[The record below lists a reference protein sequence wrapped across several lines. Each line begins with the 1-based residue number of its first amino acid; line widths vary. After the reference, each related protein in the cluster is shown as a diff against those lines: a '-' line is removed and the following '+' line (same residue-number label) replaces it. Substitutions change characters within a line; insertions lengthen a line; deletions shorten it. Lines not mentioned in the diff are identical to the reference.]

1 MRIGMLAR
9 KIPGQL
15 MPFDQKDPGERRL
28 GFIAFVLLFTMLAV
42 PHVEAAPGELTFVEA
57 IFDGV
62 GGVDGLNGATGV
74 AITPDG
80 AHVYV
85 AGLTDNAVAVFS
97 RDAGTGELTFVEA
110 QFNGVGGVSGLGDA
124 HSVAVS
130 PDNAHVYVS
139 AFSDNALAVFS
150 RDIETGEL
158 TFVEAHFDGSGGVNG
173 LRRAEPVIVS
183 PDGDHVYVGGLDDN
197 AVAVFSRN
205 AQTGALTFVEAQ
217 VEGSE
222 GVSGLIGP
230 ESIAM
235 TPDGVHLYV
244 ASQNSSAVAVFSR
257 NSSTGALSF
266 VEAYFDNEG
275 GATGLAGADAI
286 TASPD
291 GKHVYVA
298 SEDDSALTVFSRDDA
313 TGLLTLVETHFDGV
327 GGIDGLAGGQS
338 VTVSPDG
345 DHVYAIGFSDDAV
358 VLFDRNASTGA
369 LSYVETRF
377 DGVGGVDGLNGAI
390 AVAISQDGKHVYVT
404 GRFDD
409 AVSAFSRTTSPM
421 PGGEGEG
428 EGEGEGP
435 GTREW
440 IFNSA
445 TEHYYRLTDP
455 LNWHLARLQ
464 AEAWGGYLVTINDSS
479 ENDWIM
485 NTSGF
490 ADPQHGTL
498 WIGLTDESVE
508 GTWTWTNGENSPYRN
523 WAEGE
528 PNNLGNEDYA
538 EIDIKP
544 FGSVLPGEWN
554 DGRGD
559 YTRRGI
565 VERNSFPATDS
576 EGESA
581 GEGEGEAEG
590 EFTEGEG
597 EIVGGEGESVQEG
610 EGEGEGVD
618 DGEGEDGGEGEGGG
632 EPDLVIDRIVF
643 EGGSETITIR
653 HGELQTLDATVTYT
667 WTAYTKNS
675 GGGNAG
681 DSVTLIGWNESSIN
695 CTIPPTDFLM
705 GSSAINA
712 LSAGEEDSGPT
723 DASYTWGVKFA
734 GTYALVGRAD
744 RDDDV
749 NEGNGESN
757 NVFCATIIVE
767 AGDEGEGGKEET
779 EPIVCNLSALTAQ
792 TDVATELHSLRRF
805 RDVHL
810 LSRFFGSSLIRSYY
824 QIGP

>member
-409 AVSAFSRTTSPM
+409 AVSAFSRVRAAGVWVDFAYKGVKNGTFARPVNKLADAVSLVE
-421 PGGEGEG
+421 PGGLIRIKGNTAKTW
-428 EGEGEGP
+428 
-435 GTREW
+435 TRETP
-440 IFNSA
+440 S
-445 TEHYYRLTDP
+445 L
-455 LNWHLARLQ
+455 
-464 AEAWGGYLVTINDSS
+464 
-479 ENDWIM
+479 
-485 NTSGF
+485 
-490 ADPQHGTL
+490 ADPMRIEAVNGTVR
-498 WIGLTDESVE
+498 IGS
-508 GTWTWTNGENSPYRN
+508 
-523 WAEGE
+523 
-528 PNNLGNEDYA
+528 
-538 EIDIKP
+538 
-544 FGSVLPGEWN
+544 
-554 DGRGD
+554 
-559 YTRRGI
+559 
-565 VERNSFPATDS
+565 
-576 EGESA
+576 
-581 GEGEGEAEG
+581 
-590 EFTEGEG
+590 
-597 EIVGGEGESVQEG
+597 
-610 EGEGEGVD
+610 
-618 DGEGEDGGEGEGGG
+618 
-632 EPDLVIDRIVF
+632 
-643 EGGSETITIR
+643 
-653 HGELQTLDATVTYT
+653 
-667 WTAYTKNS
+667 
-675 GGGNAG
+675 
-681 DSVTLIGWNESSIN
+681 
-695 CTIPPTDFLM
+695 
-705 GSSAINA
+705 
-712 LSAGEEDSGPT
+712 LSAGGGISPDTKDKSI
-723 DASYTWGVKFA
+723 V
-734 GTYALVGRAD
+734 AD
-744 RDDDV
+744 WLQKLLDTFGDMSS
-749 NEGNGESN
+749 EAEPYPES
-757 NVFCATIIVE
+757 
-767 AGDEGEGGKEET
+767 EGG
-779 EPIVCNLSALTAQ
+779 
-792 TDVATELHSLRRF
+792 F
-805 RDVHL
+805 
-810 LSRFFGSSLIRSYY
+810 
-824 QIGP
+824 